1 MAAVSFLETTN
12 LVGLGLS
19 ADKVY
24 SHVIDL
30 NATSTATTTTS
41 TKSTE
46 PTTPIS
52 KQPIQQ
58 QQQTGLKI
66 VSDVVD
72 GSYRV
77 FDGIGKFWAR
87 NTQELENNKT
97 VSGLVD
103 RVKRVGDVVTT
114 ANQPLL
120 KGQSELKEISTTTT
134 TTGGKPASIHSEN
147 STCSNSV
154 TTTALP
160 SFMEGRNNR
169 IPSQQSKVNF

>member
-30 NATSTATTTTS
+30 NATSTATTATS

-46 PTTPIS
+46 PTTPIN

-120 KGQSELKEISTTTT
+120 KGQSELKEISTRTTT
-134 TTGGKPASIHSEN
+134 MGVKPASIHSEN
-147 STCSNSV
+147 STSSNSV

-169 IPSQQSKVNF
+169 TPSQQSKVNF